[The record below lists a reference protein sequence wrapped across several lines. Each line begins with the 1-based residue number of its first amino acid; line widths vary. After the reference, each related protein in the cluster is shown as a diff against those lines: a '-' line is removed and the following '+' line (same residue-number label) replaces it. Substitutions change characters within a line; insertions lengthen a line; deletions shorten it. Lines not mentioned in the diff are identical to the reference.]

1 MMKEAVLFA
10 LAEGMELDQVHI
22 METGLDVSVISTH
35 PQSCCPLCSQPSSH
49 VHSHYHRTLKD
60 APCVGR
66 QLQLSL
72 TVRKFFC
79 RNPDCSR
86 KVFTERLPDLA
97 EPWARMTTRLR
108 EQITSIGLATCG
120 KGGVRL
126 AERLGIKTS
135 RNTTL
140 RRIME
145 VPDDARASVVYL
157 GIDDFSFRRGYRFGT
172 ILVDLESHRP
182 IDLLPDRQ
190 TETAASWMRE
200 NPEIAVVSRDRASG
214 YASAASEVAP
224 HAIQVADRFHVCKN
238 LTEATQ
244 LLLARC
250 QAEIAVASTMEEPE
264 QNQSGQPIISIEEWR
279 PKEPAHVEKARLT
292 RRAGRKTRYEQV
304 MEGCALGLTAK
315 EIACQLDMSERTV
328 QKWRA
333 AGTFPETRKRRKK
346 PSSFD
351 PFAAY
356 VLNRWQQGERNG
368 LTLWREIQK
377 QGYTGSERTVYRH
390 IETLKQASVRASFN
404 PNRLHTFTASTAVWL
419 FVRDPKSLNE
429 VEQEDLATFCQAS
442 PTLKQAYDLVQDFM
456 QMVHKREGYR
466 LDAWL
471 ERVATSEFSELQ
483 SFAAGVEKDKA
494 AVKAGLTWPVNNAQ
508 VEGQVTKLKLL
519 KRTMYGKA
527 GFPLL
532 RQRVLHAV

>member
-1 MMKEAVLFA
+1 MKEAA
-10 LAEGMELDQVHI
+10 LLALSEGMEIDQI
-22 METGLDVSVISTH
+22 QITETGLVVSVISTH

-49 VHSHYHRTLKD
+49 IHSHYHRSLKD

-86 KVFTERLPDLA
+86 KVFTERLKRLA

-126 AERLGIKTS
+126 ANRLGIETS

-140 RRIME
+140 RRMMDM
-145 VPDDARASVVYL
+145 PDDARGSVVYL
-157 GIDDFSFRRGYRFGT
+157 GIDDFSFQRGYRFGT

-190 TETAASWMRE
+190 AETAAAWMRD
-200 NPEIAVVSRDRASG
+200 NPEIQVVSRDRASA
-214 YASAASEVAP
+214 YASAASEAAP
-224 HAIQVADRFHVCKN
+224 LAIQVADRFHVSKN

-250 QAEIAVASTMEEPE
+250 QAEIAAASKMEEPA
-264 QNQSGQPIISIEEWR
+264 QNESGQPMISIEEWR
-279 PKEPAHVEKARLT
+279 PKEPAHVKQRRLT
-292 RRAGRKTRYEQV
+292 RRAGREARYEQA
-304 MEGCALGLTAK
+304 MERHSQGLSAK
-315 EIACQLDMSERTV
+315 EIAGQLGMSQRTV
-328 QKWRA
+328 QTWLA
-333 AGTFPETRKRRKK
+333 AETFPEAKKRRKK
-346 PSSFD
+346 RSDFD
-351 PFAAY
+351 LFAPY
-356 VLNRWQQGERNG
+356 VLKRWQEGERNG
-368 LTLWREIQK
+368 LTLWREIHK
-377 QGYTGSERTVYRH
+377 QGYIGSERTVYRH
-390 IETLKQASVRASFN
+390 IETLKQASVQAAFN
-404 PNRLHTFTASTAVWL
+404 PHRLHTFTASTAVWL
-419 FVRDPKSLNE
+419 FVRDKKSLDE
-429 VEQEDLATFCQAS
+429 IEQEDLATFCQAS
-442 PTLKQAYDLVQDFM
+442 PTLKRTYDLVQDFL
-456 QMVHKREGYR
+456 QMVRKREGYR

-471 ERVATSEFSELQ
+471 ERVSSSDLAELQ
-483 SFAAGVEKDKA
+483 QFATGVEKDKA
-494 AVKAGLTWPVNNAQ
+494 AVKAGLTWSINNGQ
-508 VEGQVTKLKLL
+508 VEGQVTKLKLI
-519 KRTMYGKA
+519 KRSMYGRA